1 MRTVAVILTGSAMG
15 PSQADDLLFEPL
27 AGRPVIEHSMAALE
41 HAEPVSEILVVA
53 APAAAVRVRRALAG
67 RGYRKMAGVLD
78 GGPSRVH
85 SVLTA
90 MASIGEPECDVL
102 VHEAAYPL
110 ITPQV
115 IADCAVALRSS
126 EAVCTAVPAS
136 DTMVAVENNLITVRP
151 ARDRL
156 RSRQS
161 PQGFRLSVLR
171 RAYQLA
177 LADPGFQ
184 PADDCG
190 LVLRYLPDV
199 PVALVPGGEG
209 SLKITTPGDLA
220 LAQAMLAAEPS

>member
-1 MRTVAVILTGSAMG
+1 MRTVAVILTGSAVD
-15 PSQADDLLFEPL
+15 PSQSDDLLFAPL
-27 AGRPVIEHSMAALE
+27 DGRPVIERSVAAFE
-41 HAEPVSEILVVA
+41 HADPVSEILVVA
-53 APAAAVRVRRALAG
+53 APAPAVRVRRALGG
-67 RGYRKMAGVLD
+67 RGYRKMAGILD
-78 GGPSRVH
+78 GGPDRVH
-85 SVLTA
+85 SVVAA

-110 ITPQV
+110 ITPQL
-115 IADCAVALRSS
+115 IADCVLALRAS

-151 ARDRL
+151 ERARL
-156 RSRQS
+156 RRRQS

-171 RAYQLA
+171 RACQLA

-209 SLKITTPGDLA
+209 SLKITTPAELA
-220 LAQAMLAAEPS
+220 LAQAMLAAGP